1 MIAAASHC
9 VADEPIAAHEEPGP
23 RRVPARPGP
32 LARRAHAKRNEA
44 GGRRIGDAARPVRAP
59 AAASRAARVRARPR
73 WRPPTIRCAAPPACG
88 ATAIVPIHIQHRAH
102 VAESRCSARAT
113 SAPRPRTGERR
124 SVFRNMTVLEVGN
137 MSEVGIRNLNHLRV
151 FMAIVEKGSFTA
163 AAECLSMSKSLVSEY
178 LSRLEAEIDTQL
190 VMRSTRRIAPTDAGN
205 KLYCASQAFVS
216 GLYDVIGSIRCLRH
230 ESTGLLRVAAPS
242 GFSTTHLSSIAATFI
257 HQHPQIE
264 LEIVC
269 NDDEI
274 DLVGE
279 RVDLAFETGWPK
291 KKGFR
296 MKMLGAFDQVLVAS
310 PEYSRRHAV
319 PRHPDD
325 LPGSH
330 WIGHGGLA
338 NLSYSVFGNE
348 GRSVRIQTP
357 GRLKVKSVLLA
368 HQMALAGAGIS
379 AFPDYLV
386 AEDLREGRLHRLLP
400 TWTMPKGGIYAFR
413 TAPRQASVRERLFLA
428 AVQAYLA
435 GLCGE
440 HARAG
445 AVPT

>member
-1 MIAAASHC
+1 
-9 VADEPIAAHEEPGP
+9 
-23 RRVPARPGP
+23 
-32 LARRAHAKRNEA
+32 
-44 GGRRIGDAARPVRAP
+44 
-59 AAASRAARVRARPR
+59 
-73 WRPPTIRCAAPPACG
+73 
-88 ATAIVPIHIQHRAH
+88 
-102 VAESRCSARAT
+102 
-113 SAPRPRTGERR
+113 
-124 SVFRNMTVLEVGN
+124 

-310 PEYSRRHAV
+310 PEYARRHAV

-348 GRSVRIQTP
+348 ERSVRIQTP

-440 HARAG
+440 HARGRGPDLAARG
-445 AVPT
+445 AVGRDAAWLGSVRTGCPRRCPESTGRRLHPASCRGWGVPSSHAGVARTAAQSAGVTNSWPRGRRHERRRPPARRIAPLKRSPRPFRCAVRCAFRPAPIRRRRD

>member
-1 MIAAASHC
+1 
-9 VADEPIAAHEEPGP
+9 
-23 RRVPARPGP
+23 
-32 LARRAHAKRNEA
+32 
-44 GGRRIGDAARPVRAP
+44 
-59 AAASRAARVRARPR
+59 
-73 WRPPTIRCAAPPACG
+73 
-88 ATAIVPIHIQHRAH
+88 
-102 VAESRCSARAT
+102 
-113 SAPRPRTGERR
+113 
-124 SVFRNMTVLEVGN
+124 

-386 AEDLREGRLHRLLP
+386 AEDLREGRLLCAKGACIGCCRHGRCRRAASTRFARRRGRRRFASACFSPRSRRIWPACAASTRARARSRPSRARRGGSRRGMARLGAHRVP
-400 TWTMPKGGIYAFR
+400 ASMPRVNGTPIASRVVPRLGRSFEPRRRRAHGGTIGR
-413 TAPRQASVRERLFLA
+413 RHKQLA
-428 AVQAYLA
+428 A
-435 GLCGE
+435 
-440 HARAG
+440 RAP
-445 AVPT
+445 A

>member
-1 MIAAASHC
+1 
-9 VADEPIAAHEEPGP
+9 
-23 RRVPARPGP
+23 
-32 LARRAHAKRNEA
+32 
-44 GGRRIGDAARPVRAP
+44 
-59 AAASRAARVRARPR
+59 
-73 WRPPTIRCAAPPACG
+73 
-88 ATAIVPIHIQHRAH
+88 
-102 VAESRCSARAT
+102 
-113 SAPRPRTGERR
+113 
-124 SVFRNMTVLEVGN
+124 

-368 HQMALAGAGIS
+368 HQMA
-379 AFPDYLV
+379 
-386 AEDLREGRLHRLLP
+386 
-400 TWTMPKGGIYAFR
+400 
-413 TAPRQASVRERLFLA
+413 
-428 AVQAYLA
+428 
-435 GLCGE
+435 
-440 HARAG
+440 
-445 AVPT
+445 